1 MSGIFSKSSAELHI
15 FKNEIADGF
24 IETVC
29 KITNGLIE
37 IVCEFTNGFI
47 KIV

>member
-29 KITNGLIE
+29 KIVVGLIGT
-37 IVCEFTNGFI
+37 VC
-47 KIV
+47 